1 MGDAGEGLVDAEARV
16 QERMDELA
24 RERTVRSRKVPC
36 DPAALNR
43 VESLRLAR
51 ADLQRQAN
59 TAGHPGLQAA
69 RAGALAD
76 LDRQLAEAQAAL
88 DELEQ
93 SSRT

>member
-1 MGDAGEGLVDAEARV
+1 MGDAGEGLVDAEARA

-24 RERTVRSRKVPC
+24 RERTVRSKKPPRG
-36 DPAALNR
+36 PAGRSR

-59 TAGHPGLQAA
+59 AGHPGLQAA

-76 LDRQLAEAQAAL
+76 LDRQLAEARAAL
-88 DELEQ
+88 NELES